1 MIKPI
6 KRILFATDFS
16 DCSREALDYTLGLAE
31 RLGAEVHLVHVFERP
46 VYFEVGVSHNIQ
58 LRHNVDEWIQDL
70 KTGATKQL
78 DALAAEVRG
87 RQPGTQAS
95 LREGVPVDEILKAA
109 TETSADL
116 IVLGTHGRTGL
127 PHVVLGSVAER
138 VVRSATCPVLTVR
151 PAASTK
157 TS

>member
-1 MIKPI
+1 MKPMMI
-6 KRILFATDFS
+6 KRILVATDFS
-16 DCSREALDYTLGLAE
+16 DCSRDALDYALGLAE

-46 VYFEVGVSHNIQ
+46 VYFEVGVSHSLQ
-58 LRHNVDEWIQDL
+58 LGHNVDEWIRDL
-70 KTGATKQL
+70 KAGATKQF

-95 LREGVPVDEILKAA
+95 LREGVQVDEILKAA
-109 TETSADL
+109 KETSADL

-138 VVRSATCPVLTVR
+138 TLRFAPCPVLTVK
-151 PAASTK
+151 AS
-157 TS
+157 